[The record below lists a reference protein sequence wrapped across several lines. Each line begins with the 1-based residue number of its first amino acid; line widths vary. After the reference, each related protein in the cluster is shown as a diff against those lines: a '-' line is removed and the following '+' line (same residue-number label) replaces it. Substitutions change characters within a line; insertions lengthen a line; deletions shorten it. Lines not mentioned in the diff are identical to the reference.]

1 MPAAAESDTPAAFL
15 GVLSGTSADGID
27 IGLVS
32 FQPTPVLHAFT
43 TFPMPEEIT
52 AVLHSLS
59 GTRLTLAQLAPLQYA
74 LTHAFSEA
82 INRFLQQTDAPD
94 LTPTAIGFHGQTQWH
109 DPAHQTSWQLGNP
122 AVIAHQTGLP
132 VISGFRDSDLAR
144 AGQGA
149 PLAPLFHQTL
159 FSDLPTPLAIVNIGG
174 IANISLI
181 QPDGHVLGWDTGPGN
196 GIMDE
201 IAQHYFQQPYDV
213 DGAIALRGQ
222 VDPSLLLNCLAD
234 PFFSMPP
241 PKSTGREVFNLAW
254 MLRHTDSL
262 LSPEDLMATACA
274 LTARSIAQALHE
286 QSPAMIILC
295 GGGAHNPVLRQQL
308 QQSCPDIPV
317 HLPEDFERG
326 SADSLEAML
335 FAWLAWKRW
344 HRQPVDYTR
353 ITGAR
358 SPGCYGTVWLP

>member
-1 MPAAAESDTPAAFL
+1 MPASAKSETPDAFL

-52 AVLHSLS
+52 AVLHNLS
-59 GTRLTLAQLAPLQYA
+59 GTRLNLAQLAPLQHS
-74 LTHAFSEA
+74 LTQAFIEA
-82 INRFLQQTDAPD
+82 ITHFLQRTDTPAPI
-94 LTPTAIGFHGQTQWH
+94 AIGFHGQTQWH
-109 DPAHQTSWQLGNP
+109 DPARQTSWQLGNP
-122 AVIAHQTGLP
+122 AVIAHQTGIP
-132 VISGFRDSDLAR
+132 VIAGFRDSDLAR
-144 AGQGA
+144 NGEGA
-149 PLAPLFHQTL
+149 PLAPLFHKTL
-159 FSDLPTPLAIVNIGG
+159 FADLPLPLAIVNIGG

-181 QPDGHVLGWDTGPGN
+181 RADGSVLGWDTGPGN

-201 IAQHYFQQPYDV
+201 IAQRYFQRPYDL
-213 DGAIALRGQ
+213 DGAIAARGQ
-222 VDPSLLLNCLAD
+222 VDASLLSNCLSD
-234 PFFSMPP
+234 PFFKAPP
-241 PKSTGREVFNLAW
+241 PKSTGREAFNLAW
-254 MLRHTDSL
+254 LLAHTDSL

-274 LTARSIAQALHE
+274 LTAHTIAEAIHAEHPGQ
-286 QSPAMIILC
+286 IILC
-295 GGGAHNPVLRQQL
+295 GGGAHNPTLRQQL
-308 QQSCPDIPV
+308 KQICPGLPIQ
-317 HLPEDFERG
+317 LPEALGRG

-358 SPGCYGTVWLP
+358 SPGLYGTIWMP